1 MQAKLD
7 HLERLVSQQQR
18 ELASLRN
25 STELRA
31 AIRPPSGRRPSSAGA
46 ARQLALA
53 YGRSHST
60 PAAATS
66 PRAPPPEPP
75 SPRRC
80 SSRNTSARRQSAA
93 AAPSA
98 APSAAPRAVMVA
110 RRSAPADVP
119 SPASSDAPPATA
131 NTAAPAYV
139 GAMVRMSRELA
150 VQPTRETACLCISS
164 CMREAAGAEH
174 ARLLIVERGQLCL
187 HDVTDA
193 RGVLPS
199 YIDLADAGLTGQVVA
214 ARRARTV
221 GHPAASDGYAARAD
235 RPPWL
240 DGTEDV
246 RSLLLVP
253 LVHGGDVLGVVQLV
267 DKYGGACPNG
277 FTAADEHAAALL
289 VPIAAMALAG
299 HAQRSALER
308 LQTLGHASEML
319 LSEEPTGAV
328 VEALVRK
335 FAALMNVSP
344 SMLRPRRHSSSSE
357 SSSSPPPSTESS
369 PRSLSGSP
377 QAVQRAAAHGFRR
390 SPAGE
395 KRRARSRLGP
405 GLADELNTALTEAA
419 NGSPLLMSPDRTGG
433 KHPVA
438 AAALEAGKTAD
449 AWLERR
455 PSSDAERSSTPTS
468 RRRGA

>member
-1 MQAKLD
+1 
-7 HLERLVSQQQR
+7 
-18 ELASLRN
+18 
-25 STELRA
+25 
-31 AIRPPSGRRPSSAGA
+31 
-46 ARQLALA
+46 
-53 YGRSHST
+53 
-60 PAAATS
+60 
-66 PRAPPPEPP
+66 
-75 SPRRC
+75 
-80 SSRNTSARRQSAA
+80 
-93 AAPSA
+93 
-98 APSAAPRAVMVA
+98 MVA
-110 RRSAPADVP
+110 RRLAPADVP

-131 NTAAPAYV
+131 DTAAPAHV

-199 YIDLADAGLTGQVVA
+199 YIDLADAGLTGQAVA

-221 GHPAASDGYAARAD
+221 GHPAAADGYAARAD

-267 DKYGGACPNG
+267 DKYGGAYANG

-308 LQTLGHASEML
+308 LQTLGHAARCYL
-319 LSEEPTGAV
+319 EEPTGAV

-335 FAALMNVSP
+335 L
-344 SMLRPRRHSSSSE
+344 
-357 SSSSPPPSTESS
+357 
-369 PRSLSGSP
+369 
-377 QAVQRAAAHGFRR
+377 QR
-390 SPAGE
+390 
-395 KRRARSRLGP
+395 
-405 GLADELNTALTEAA
+405 
-419 NGSPLLMSPDRTGG
+419 
-433 KHPVA
+433 
-438 AAALEAGKTAD
+438 
-449 AWLERR
+449 
-455 PSSDAERSSTPTS
+455 
-468 RRRGA
+468 